1 MENETQKDGKVKGQ
15 KMLNIT
21 TRFWTKGLPA
31 DSDDRTAWVSGYVY
45 LRADKNRKFKPDMER
60 FENFNEDY
68 MEKLKT
74 LLKRN
79 NITLKLH
86 PRVAENAF

>member
-1 MENETQKDGKVKGQ
+1 MENETQTNGRGRGD
-15 KMLNIT
+15 KMICVT
-21 TRFWTKGLPA
+21 TRFWTKGLPV
-31 DSDDRTAWVSGYVY
+31 DSDDKTAWASGYVY
-45 LRADKNRKFKPDMER
+45 LRADKKRKLKPDMER

-68 MEKLKT
+68 VEKLKT